1 VNPEVLDCDY
11 YRFKELDAGAV
22 NAFQNEYE
30 PKYRAGRV
38 LQAEGPARFD
48 QFILNSIKM
57 FKNNL
62 MEFSMILVCQS
73 GDGSLIDNNDGSAII

>member
-1 VNPEVLDCDY
+1 MNPEVLDCDY

-38 LQAEGPARFD
+38 LQAEGPARID
-48 QFILNSIKM
+48 QFILNSIKC
-57 FKNNL
+57 L
-62 MEFSMILVCQS
+62 
-73 GDGSLIDNNDGSAII
+73 

>member
-1 VNPEVLDCDY
+1 MNPEVLDCDY
-11 YRFKELDAGAV
+11 YRFKELDAGTV

-62 MEFSMILVCQS
+62 MEFNIILV
-73 GDGSLIDNNDGSAII
+73 